1 MLDPSWYE
9 GREQALVKHT
19 FLDRY
24 LPALIGKVCSRYDE
38 FVYVDGF
45 AGPWQSAAGESFDDT
60 SFGIALNHMTAQRRL
75 YARRGRN
82 VKMRAVLVE
91 KDADA
96 FAQLTQAIARFP
108 EIEVKPLKGMMED
121 HATTIGSS
129 IPRTAF
135 SFTLIDPKGFPQIGA
150 LMPLL
155 QRKNAEAL
163 VNFMF
168 DFANRFA
175 GTDLI
180 PALEDWLSGLGS
192 MDGQTQA
199 VGLSGAARE
208 RRLERLAAEV
218 LQETGAYA
226 YSPVIT
232 VDKVH
237 QNRPLYKLIFLSRH
251 SEGLKVFRDS
261 EAKALDAQATARS
274 ASQAKRRAEKA
285 VIGDLFADGTDAV
298 PNDQSSQVIRRSQ
311 GLAPRSLI
319 ERLAAAGSTGLLWRD
334 VWPPVLENFSITR
347 SWLGRR
353 VNAMRKAGQ
362 INATGWPSER
372 KEIPDDS
379 QRLVWADPGT

>member
-1 MLDPSWYE
+1 
-9 GREQALVKHT
+9 
-19 FLDRY
+19 
-24 LPALIGKVCSRYDE
+24 
-38 FVYVDGF
+38 
-45 AGPWQSAAGESFDDT
+45 
-60 SFGIALNHMTAQRRL
+60 
-75 YARRGRN
+75 
-82 VKMRAVLVE
+82 
-91 KDADA
+91 
-96 FAQLTQAIARFP
+96 
-108 EIEVKPLKGMMED
+108 MED